1 MATEISVPDIG
12 DFESVE
18 IIEILVKPGDT
29 IKKNDPVVTL
39 ESDKSSVEVPSP
51 FAGKIS
57 ALKVKIGDK
66 VSTGSVL
73 ALIEDEKA
81 KVEQQSSEQEKEKTK
96 PLVLKEDDVL
106 PETEKIIKEAES
118 TIPQT
123 SLESSTVQPIQ
134 IDEITKVD
142 ELKVDKEETAE
153 DKLVIVQDKLL
164 RTMAEMENQR
174 RRFEKEKQEA
184 FEFGGFNFAGESL
197 SLLDNIDRAIM
208 SFRNDE
214 NLKNNKDLN
223 KIIDGIEVVKK
234 DLVSIFKK
242 NGIESIECINKKF
255 DPNFHQAMLEVE
267 DNTKEPGTVVQEIQK
282 GYMMKDRLLRPSLVS
297 VTKKRE
303 EKLEKTTNDDKK
315 TDKKSEKKWLFCL

>member
-1 MATEISVPDIG
+1 MQMT
-12 DFESVE
+12 
-18 IIEILVKPGDT
+18 KP
-29 IKKNDPVVTL
+29 
-39 ESDKSSVEVPSP
+39 
-51 FAGKIS
+51 
-57 ALKVKIGDK
+57 
-66 VSTGSVL
+66 
-73 ALIEDEKA
+73 EK
-81 KVEQQSSEQEKEKTK
+81 KEKDKASSKDGSETQN
-96 PLVLKEDDVL
+96 KEKK
-106 PETEKIIKEAES
+106 EKKITSIKEEAPEEK
-118 TIPQT
+118 
-123 SLESSTVQPIQ
+123 LKTVQ
-134 IDEITKVD
+134 E
-142 ELKVDKEETAE
+142 
-153 DKLVIVQDKLL
+153 KLL

-184 FEFGGFNFAGESL
+184 FEFGGFNFANESL

-282 GYMMKDRLLRPSLVS
+282 GYMMKGRLLRPSLVG

-303 EKLEKTTNDDKK
+303 EKLEKNTKDDKK
-315 TDKKSEKKWLFCL
+315 TDKKSEKK